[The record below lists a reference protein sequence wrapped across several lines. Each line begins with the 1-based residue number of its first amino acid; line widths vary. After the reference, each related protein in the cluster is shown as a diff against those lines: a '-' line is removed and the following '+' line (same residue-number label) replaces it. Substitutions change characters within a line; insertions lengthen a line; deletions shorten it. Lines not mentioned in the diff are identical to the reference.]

1 MQNNLFGGFGGYGHI
16 SKYKGRKNWAEA
28 NIHDDGMVQSAGG
41 GKSTLSLGMMGVGK
55 STLGCY
61 SAQEC
66 MYLNNE
72 SKKKLVEQIA
82 SAEPGDIIDT
92 GKCHPETVIWRGRE
106 SDSFS
111 NILPENWKKNLEMKG
126 VYKPVKN
133 VHLFVHEYDE
143 LVFYQY
149 PNHEPIA
156 VEHLP
161 VIERYE
167 SAADIMH
174 KLHWGEINVVYEP
187 QTYVLSNELVQRLKE
202 RKMDNHVLLV
212 KEDTKKKPKKDP
224 KEPKKEKQK
233 NSYANK
239 EVKSAYFWF
248 DIFLVCRMMNKQRH
262 IQIMVDEWDDVV
274 EARPEGDAWK
284 LAEDLANGWKDLRR
298 ANISTHLST
307 HQTDFVDWR
316 ILKRIDYLVW
326 MRGSTVHPNYSC
338 IKRQSIVSNLPMGQ
352 YIIETRT
359 IDFGIMEFDKIAN
372 KQTDVRVDG
381 LKGYPRILNRNERQ
395 KIAQT
400 LVEAK

>member
-16 SKYKGRKNWAEA
+16 SKHKGRKNWAEA
-28 NIHDDGMVQSAGG
+28 NIHDDGMVQTSGG

-72 SKKKLVEQIA
+72 SKKKLVDQIA
-82 SAEPGDIIDT
+82 SSEPLDIIDT
-92 GKCHPETVIWRGRE
+92 SKCHPETVIWRGRE

-111 NILPENWKKNLEMKG
+111 NILPENWKRNLEMKG
-126 VYKPVKN
+126 IYKPVKS
-133 VHLFVHEYDE
+133 VHLFVHEDDD
-143 LVFYQY
+143 LIFYQY
-149 PNHEPIA
+149 PQHEPVA

-161 VIERYE
+161 PIERYE
-167 SAADIMH
+167 NAADIMH

-202 RKMDNHVLLV
+202 RKMDNHVF
-212 KEDTKKKPKKDP
+212 
-224 KEPKKEKQK
+224 
-233 NSYANK
+233 SYANK

-326 MRGSTVHPNYSC
+326 MRGSTIHPNYSC

-359 IDFGIMEFDKIAN
+359 IDFGIMEFDRISN
-372 KQTDVRVDG
+372 KQQDVRVDG
-381 LKGYPRILNRNERQ
+381 IKGYPKILNRNERQ
-395 KIAQT
+395 KIAQM